1 MVTKL
6 RPSPRD
12 EAELCSFLSYVT
24 ELKRIYNKL
33 RNNSSI
39 NTNLSHLLT
48 FLRVRSGQWTRAEEL
63 SYNRLQ
69 SEISKVIWSHKN
81 AEIFCVMRDPTI
93 FFGISHCARL
103 HQFKVDM

>member
-1 MVTKL
+1 MVMKL

-12 EAELCSFLSYVT
+12 EAELCSFLSYVA
-24 ELKRIYNKL
+24 ELKRVYNKL

-39 NTNLSHLLT
+39 NANLSHLLT

-69 SEISKVIWSHKN
+69 SEISRVIWSHKN
-81 AEIFCVMRDPTI
+81 AEICYI
-93 FFGISHCARL
+93 LL
-103 HQFKVDM
+103 HHFSVCKVAPVLKWIRRVNYW

>member
-1 MVTKL
+1 MVMKL

-12 EAELCSFLSYVT
+12 EAELCSFLSYVA
-24 ELKRIYNKL
+24 ELKRVYNKL

-39 NTNLSHLLT
+39 NANLSHLLT

-69 SEISKVIWSHKN
+69 SEISRVIWSHKN
-81 AEIFCVMRDPTI
+81 AEICY
-93 FFGISHCARL
+93 ISSSSFLSVQGCTSLKWIRR
-103 HQFKVDM
+103 VNYW